1 MNYLTRYI
9 LSELLKV
16 LVFALVAMTVV
27 LLLGVVAVEAV
38 KEGLGPSAIARL
50 IPYSLPMALRFTV
63 PGTILFAAC
72 TVFGRMSASNEIVA
86 IKSLGVTPM
95 VVVWPALLLGL
106 VASGASVW
114 MNDIAVTWGT
124 AGINRV
130 VLQSIEQVVYGRL
143 KAQRSYSNQRGFAIN
158 VKEVR
163 GKRLIM
169 PTLSYQPP
177 NGKGPIVITA
187 KEAEMQLN
195 SATSALLIIFT
206 DMVVDGPDMKGVV
219 PGRSEFEIP
228 LSSASRKGRSEGAPT
243 DLPMSQIEKAASE
256 VTDEISLLEKGMA
269 ANAGFAMASADFAK
283 LSQPSWQSQLNQLA
297 SLRSRLIRLRMEPWR
312 RWATG
317 FSCFFFVLIGVPAAI
332 VLRNGDFLS
341 SFGKCFGPI
350 VLFYYPVLMLVLDQS
365 KAGQWPAASVWIPN
379 LALVGPGLWIMRR
392 MLKN

>member
-1 MNYLTRYI
+1 
-9 LSELLKV
+9 
-16 LVFALVAMTVV
+16 
-27 LLLGVVAVEAV
+27 
-38 KEGLGPSAIARL
+38 
-50 IPYSLPMALRFTV
+50 
-63 PGTILFAAC
+63 
-72 TVFGRMSASNEIVA
+72 MSASNEIVA

-95 VVVWPALLLGL
+95 VVVWPALFLGV

-143 KAQRSYSNQRGFAIN
+143 KTQRSYSNQRGFAIN

-177 NGKGPIVITA
+177 TGKGPIVITA
-187 KEAEMQLN
+187 KEAEMKLN
-195 SATSALLIIFT
+195 SVTNALLIIFS
-206 DMVVDGPDMKGVV
+206 DMVIDGPEMKGVV

-228 LSSASRKGRSEGAPT
+228 LSAASRKGRVEGAPT
-243 DLPMSQIEKAASE
+243 DLPMAQIEKAVSE
-256 VTDEISLLEKGMA
+256 TEAEISQLEKGLA

-283 LSQPSWQSQLNQLA
+283 LKQPNWQTQLNQLT
-297 SLRSRLIRLRMEPWR
+297 SLRSRLIRLHMEPWR

-332 VLRNGDFLS
+332 VLRNGDFLR
-341 SFGKCFGPI
+341 SFGKCFMPI
-350 VLFYYPVLMLVLDQS
+350 VLFYYPMLMLVLDQS
-365 KAGQWPAASVWIPN
+365 KSGEWPVASVWVPN
-379 LALVGPGLWIMRR
+379 LALIGPGLWILRR